1 MKGLEIRVCLFSTIL
16 LIFVCLFVCF
26 FNSMTKMQAHLGQLV
41 SSVYIFFLRSKMRE
55 EKIITFNIVEIT
67 PIL

>member
-1 MKGLEIRVCLFSTIL
+1 
-16 LIFVCLFVCF
+16 
-26 FNSMTKMQAHLGQLV
+26 MTKMQAHLVQLV